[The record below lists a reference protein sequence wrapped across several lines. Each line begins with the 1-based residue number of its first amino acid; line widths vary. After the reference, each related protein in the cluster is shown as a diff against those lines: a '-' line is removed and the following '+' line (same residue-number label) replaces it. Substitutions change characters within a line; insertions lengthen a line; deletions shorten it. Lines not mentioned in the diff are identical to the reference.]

1 MKRILMLLLIAA
13 LLLTA
18 CGAKTEAV
26 PTDSAA
32 LSTFATE
39 ATEVASEPQD
49 NSAVAAASEDDLS
62 GALNVLLGTTDSP
75 SVFESY
81 HLEMVL
87 DTPKGNE
94 DDTAV
99 INEKVSIS
107 ADVAGKNVHILQIDP
122 GETTPKEGFII
133 GDTDKEYKLVD
144 GVWQETMGQIALGW
158 AMWPMQIVM
167 PYAYTTS
174 VYAGKLD
181 IEDVGG
187 RNATAYELDTAK
199 ADPAVLTSMKA
210 FGLGEFKGTGKIWID
225 KETGALLKLQLN
237 YTEDVFNSDA
247 SAVIGPGTGSITM
260 EVSKVGQVT
269 VTSPQ

>member
-1 MKRILMLLLIAA
+1 MKRILMILLIAA

-18 CGAKTEAV
+18 CGAKSDAASTGSD
-26 PTDSAA
+26 DSLAA
-32 LSTFATE
+32 ES
-39 ATEVASEPQD
+39 TEVASEPQD
-49 NSAVAAASEDDLS
+49 NSAVAAASKDDLS
-62 GALNVLLGTTDSP
+62 GALNILLGTTDTP

-87 DTPKGNE
+87 DTPKAND

-99 INEKVSIS
+99 VNEKISIS

-122 GETTPKEGFII
+122 GETTPKEGYII

-144 GVWQETMGQIALGW
+144 GVWQEMMGQIALAW
-158 AMWPMQIVM
+158 AMWPMQVVM

-174 VYAGKLD
+174 VYAGKLGNEEVD
-181 IEDVGG
+181 G
-187 RNATAYELDTAK
+187 RTAKVYELDTTK
-199 ADPAVLTSMKA
+199 ADAAIIASMKA
-210 FGLGEFKGTGKIWID
+210 FGLGEFTGTGKIWID

-237 YTEDVFNSDA
+237 YTEDVSKADA
-247 SAVIGPGTGSITM
+247 SAVIAQGTGSITM
-260 EVSKVGQVT
+260 EVTKVGQVT